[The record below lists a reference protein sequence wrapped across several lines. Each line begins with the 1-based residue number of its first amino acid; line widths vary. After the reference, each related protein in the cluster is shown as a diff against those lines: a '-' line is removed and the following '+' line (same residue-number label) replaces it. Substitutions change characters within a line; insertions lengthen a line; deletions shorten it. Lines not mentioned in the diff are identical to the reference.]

1 MIFLNKGFFK
11 PFAIFFSV
19 IFVPL
24 ILLSFF
30 ALIVNKTFP
39 ILLTMLILVF
49 IYCSS
54 ILFAHRISK
63 SQKNFMNIYD
73 NICEIYYQ
81 GIVDDE
87 EMCRISINNII
98 KIEYYRIS
106 SPISWLML
114 LHSAI
119 FPQCIF
125 ITFKHNGKEVEKH
138 LGYVDYIEICSLCN
152 QFNIDLVVK

>member
-1 MIFLNKGFFK
+1 LNKGYFK

-30 ALIVNKTFP
+30 ALIVNKTFL
-39 ILLTMLILVF
+39 ILLITLILVF
-49 IYCSS
+49 SYCLG

-63 SQKNFMNIYD
+63 SQKKFINIYD
-73 NICEIYYQ
+73 DICEIHYP
-81 GIVDDE
+81 GIVDNE
-87 EMCRISINNII
+87 EMCRINMNNII

-114 LHSAI
+114 LHSYI
-119 FPQCIF
+119 LPQCIF
-125 ITFKHNGKEVEKH
+125 ITFKHNGKEVHKH

-152 QFNIDLVVK
+152 QFDIDLVVK